1 MEKLDIEEVGVVST
15 EAEVEESVERLKEI
29 LGIKNDSK
37 DDLVMLFPPI
47 EFGDEEI
54 LTMCNTDEWMQ
65 GFKLGAYLGGLN
77 TTLINNGMDV
87 ITAGS
92 IVANEHAMRVNV
104 ETQKIINEGLR
115 VQAISVK
122 KKEL

>member
-1 MEKLDIEEVGVVST
+1 MEKLEMEDIAIEPT
-15 EAEVEESVERLKEI
+15 EAEVEDSVERLKEI

-37 DDLVMLFPPI
+37 DDLVMIYPPV
-47 EFGDEEI
+47 EFSDEEI
-54 LTMCNTDEWMQ
+54 TAMCNTDEWMK
-65 GFKLGAYLGGLN
+65 GFRLGAELGGLY

-104 ETQKIINEGLR
+104 ETQKIINEGLK
-115 VQAISVK
+115 VQVASLK
-122 KKEL
+122 KREL